1 MTEETWILHLLGEYL
16 YLGAAGVKKV
26 HLGLLQ
32 LKENF
37 LVLIL
42 IIDFK
47 KFEIL
52 GE

>member
-1 MTEETWILHLLGEYL
+1 MTEKTWILHLLGEYL
-16 YLGAAGVKKV
+16 YLGAVSVKKV
-26 HLGLLQ
+26 HLGLLW

-42 IIDFK
+42 LVDFNNFK
-47 KFEIL
+47 IL